1 MTNASPFFASRRTFM
16 DILAGGLVLTSI
28 AAPSGAFAQAPA
40 LSSIKIATIG
50 AGREG
55 GALGTLFAKLGHPVM
70 FSSRHPEELK
80 DLVAGAGPT
89 ARAGTTAEAVAFGDV
104 IFLVVPYTAVEQIG
118 KDFGTALAAKP
129 LVLDVSNPI
138 PGRDGQDFVSQ
149 VNSQGGAGVVSAKL
163 LKGAKIVRA
172 FNALNYATL
181 DKLAHQSGGPVGVPI
196 AGDDPKAIDLAS
208 RLIREAGFEPVLV
221 GNLAK
226 GKYLVPGTPLAGQHS
241 PDELR
246 RIAASLG

>member
-1 MTNASPFFASRRTFM
+1 M

-28 AAPSGAFAQAPA
+28 AAPSGAFAQATAP
-40 LSSIKIATIG
+40 SSIKIATIG

-104 IFLVVPYTAVEQIG
+104 IFLVVPFTAVEQIG

-138 PGRDGQDFVSQ
+138 PGRDGQDFVNQ
-149 VNSQGGAGVVSAKL
+149 VNSQGGAGLVSAKL

-181 DKLAHQSGGPVGVPI
+181 DKLAHQSGGRVGVPI
-196 AGDDPKAIDLAS
+196 AGDDRKAIDLAS

-221 GNLAK
+221 GDLAK

>member
-1 MTNASPFFASRRTFM
+1 MTNALRFPANRRTFM
-16 DILAGGLVLTSI
+16 DLLAGGLALASV
-28 AAPSGAFAQAPA
+28 AAPGSAFAQASG

-55 GALGTLFAKLGHPVM
+55 GALGTLYAKLGHPVM

-80 DLVAGAGPT
+80 DLVAAAGPT
-89 ARAGTTAEAVAFGDV
+89 ARAGTTSEAVAFGEV

-118 KDFGTALAAKP
+118 KDFGSALAAKP
-129 LVLDVSNPI
+129 LILDVSNPI

-149 VNSQGGAGVVSAKL
+149 VASQGGPGVVSAKL
-163 LKGAKIVRA
+163 LKGARIVRA
-172 FNALNYATL
+172 FNALNYASL
-181 DKLAHQSGGPVGVPI
+181 EKIAHQPGGPVGVPI
-196 AGDDPKAIDLAS
+196 AGDDPKAVDLAS
-208 RLIREAGFEPVLV
+208 RLIREAGFEPVLI
-221 GNLAK
+221 GDLAK
-226 GKYLVPGTPLAGQHS
+226 GRYLVPGTPLAGQHA